1 MDKDT
6 RVTMS
11 EEKYNFL
18 KTCAKNLR
26 EIDTIL
32 NSKESLKAR
41 KSVKGLEDIEDS
53 KFWEDVVIP
62 IHTYAHIFIRT
73 DYTYYSDNY

>member
-18 KTCAKNLR
+18 KNCAKNLR
-26 EIDTIL
+26 EIDAIL
-32 NSKESLKAR
+32 NSQEGVKAI
-41 KSVKGLEDIEDS
+41 KSVKGLEDS
-53 KFWEDVVIP
+53 KFWDDVIIP
-62 IHTYAHIFIRT
+62 IQSAAHIFIRM

>member
-18 KTCAKNLR
+18 KNCAKNLR
-26 EIDTIL
+26 EIDAIL
-32 NSKESLKAR
+32 NSKESDILLIPTGWRMLVLPFKMTEIT
-41 KSVKGLEDIEDS
+41 KGGLYLFLE
-53 KFWEDVVIP
+53 
-62 IHTYAHIFIRT
+62 TL
-73 DYTYYSDNY
+73 

>member
-18 KTCAKNLR
+18 KNCAKNLR
-26 EIDTIL
+26 RIDAIL
-32 NSKESLKAR
+32 SSKELEKAK
-41 KSVKGLEDIEDS
+41 KSVKGLEDS

-62 IHTYAHIFIRT
+62 IHAYAHIFIRM

>member
-18 KTCAKNLR
+18 KNCAKNLR
-26 EIDTIL
+26 KIDAIL
-32 NSKESLKAR
+32 NSKESEKA
-41 KSVKGLEDIEDS
+41 KESVKGLEDS
-53 KFWEDVVIP
+53 KFWEDVIIP
-62 IHTYAHIFIRT
+62 IHTYAHIFIRM